1 MILLEGPLDDYL
13 LNGNHPVFVDLAKVV
28 SVILAGHGGLLF
40 LHPRI
45 DGELLCI
52 KIMLLPCF

>member
-40 LHPRI
+40 LNPRI
-45 DGELLCI
+45 DGE
-52 KIMLLPCF
+52 FYA